1 MLAKKRG
8 RPSIYIVRE
17 GFGARAAHVELGGC
31 VSDPHALRVWGHLLR
46 LDRPCWI
53 VSLAFGWVVPCRR
66 LFVTRVL
73 FGVTSKK
80 ARARPPACSEVCAT
94 AG

>member
-1 MLAKKRG
+1 MLAEKLG

-46 LDRPCWI
+46 LDRPCSCAI
-53 VSLAFGWVVPCRR
+53 AIRHVRALRGYLR
-66 LFVTRVL
+66 
-73 FGVTSKK
+73 K
-80 ARARPPACSEVCAT
+80 AHARPVLSEASH
-94 AG
+94 A